1 MIYTTYFGK
10 IRSLPENIIP
20 VAICGKMPAGV
31 EMLRYPKLAPKIGF
45 FREWK
50 ENHDNAFYVRSY
62 KEQVLASLTPEQVL
76 TDLYELLD
84 EQTKNK
90 MGADPWH
97 SNTHVAL
104 VCYEKPDS
112 FCHRHIVARWLTK
125 NGIPVREWGTIRT
138 KYYRDEPEKRRYQC
152 VINRF
157 CPHCDANVVHLEYDG
172 TSVFYKCN
180 GCGETIATIPGTAPE
195 AMPLLV
201 SGYWF

>member
-10 IRSLPENIIP
+10 VRALPENVIP
-20 VAICGKMPAGV
+20 IAICGKMPTGV

-76 TDLYELLD
+76 RELYELLD
-84 EQTKNK
+84 EQTKSK
-90 MGADPWH
+90 MGTEPWH
-97 SNTHVAL
+97 SNIHIAL

-125 NGIPVREWGTIRT
+125 SGIPVREWGMMRT
-138 KYYRDEPEKRRYQC
+138 QYYANTPEKQRIMYDRKDS
-152 VINRF
+152 
-157 CPHCDANVVHLEYDG
+157 CPHCNVRVMYLEYDG
-172 TSVFYKCN
+172 VSIFRKCD
-180 GCGETIATIPGTAPE
+180 GCGETISTIPGTALE
-195 AMPLLV
+195 AVPLLE
-201 SGYWF
+201 SGCWF